1 VQTPRILRTSTFQ
14 LALLNLLLLGFTLLT
29 LLVIVYWSA
38 SALVERQ
45 VAETVVAEIRGL
57 AEQYRDEGL
66 ERLVEVIRERSGPGG
81 DDTNVY
87 LLADP
92 QYQRLAGNLA
102 GWPESIERSDGWL
115 VLRLVRPGESEGEP
129 HLIRARR
136 FDLPGDYHL
145 LVGRDTEA
153 RRDLR
158 DELLDAFTWALAPA
172 LVLGL
177 TGGILLGRHSLRR
190 VDTVRRIGREIVRG
204 DLSRRLPLTGSG
216 DEFDRLSD
224 TINEML
230 EQINTLMSGMRLVTD
245 SLSHDLRSPLTRIQG
260 DIEQALRGE
269 ADPALQRQTL
279 ERTAEELTTILR
291 TFDSLL
297 RIAEAEAGL
306 GRMALADLNL
316 SSVANDLF
324 EVYQPIAEESGHE
337 LTAEIPEGLHIRGH
351 RQLLAQ
357 AIANLLDN
365 AIKYSPVGGRVTI
378 SLSQPT
384 EPATLSIADDGP
396 GIAAE
401 DRERVLQRFVRL
413 DSSRGSP
420 GSGLGLSLVAAV
432 AKLHE
437 ARLDLADNHPG
448 LRVSLSFPDLG
459 TS

>member
-1 VQTPRILRTSTFQ
+1 MRARLLRTSTFQ
-14 LALLNLLLLGFTLLT
+14 LAVLNLLLLGFTLLT

-45 VAETVVAEIRGL
+45 VTETVVAEIRGL

-66 ERLVEVIRERSGPGG
+66 ERLVAVIRERSGPGG

-92 QYQRLAGNLA
+92 KYQRLAGNLA
-102 GWPESIERSDGWL
+102 SWPEVRERADGWL
-115 VLRLVRPGESEGEP
+115 ELRLTRPREDASEP

-158 DELLDAFTWALAPA
+158 DELLDAFAWALAPA

-177 TGGILLGRHSLRR
+177 TGAVMLGRHSLRR
-190 VDTVRRIGREIVRG
+190 VDAVRRIGRDIVHG
-204 DLSRRLPLTGSG
+204 DLSRRLPLSGSG
-216 DEFDRLSD
+216 DEFDRLSE

-230 EQINTLMSGMRLVTD
+230 DQIGTLMSGMRLVTD

-260 DIEQALRGE
+260 DIEQALRRGD
-269 ADPALQRQTL
+269 DPARLRETL
-279 ERTAEELTTILR
+279 RRTADELATILR
-291 TFDSLL
+291 TFESLL

-306 GRMALADLNL
+306 GRMTLAEIDLAAI
-316 SSVANDLF
+316 ANDLF
-324 EVYQPIAEESGHE
+324 EVYQPIAEETGRE
-337 LTAEIPEGLHIRGH
+337 LVANIPESVHVSGH

-365 AIKYSPVGGRVTI
+365 AIKYSPAGGRI
-378 SLSQPT
+378 ELRLSG
-384 EPATLSIADDGP
+384 PAAPPALYVADHGP
-396 GIAAE
+396 GIPADA
-401 DRERVLQRFVRL
+401 RERVLQRFVRL

-432 AKLHE
+432 AKLHS
-437 ARLDLADNHPG
+437 ARLDLADNRPG
-448 LRVSLSFPDLG
+448 LLVSLSFPAPAR
-459 TS
+459 S